1 MEEKEIREDILA
13 STEQLEKELARVDH
27 KNSFHRALRRTV
39 YALVVAAAVS
49 VLVASL
55 FLPVLRIYGSSMVP
69 TVEAGDIVVS
79 LKKREYLPGDVV
91 ALYYENRILVKR
103 IVAGE
108 FDTVELDADGNFRIN
123 GTPLDEPYLAAKDFG
138 DNTDISFPFQ
148 VPEDSY
154 FVCGDNRKESVDSRS
169 SSVGCISSE
178 EIVGEIVFSVWPW
191 RRIGKIH

>member
-55 FLPVLRIYGSSMVP
+55 FLPVLRIYGSSMAP